1 MLALG
6 TAVPAYQARQKDVVE
21 WMTTAFA
28 AQPAMGRWL
37 RGLFAGSGV
46 ETRYSCIDDYQQA
59 PATARFSPTQPLE
72 KIPTTAER
80 MAIYQRES
88 VPLGVAAARQA
99 LAELAAATGSTLTA
113 TAASITHLVAVS
125 CTGFFAPGLDLA
137 IAHELGLP
145 TTIGRTMVGFMGC
158 SAAFNGLRTAAQI
171 VRGQPAA
178 RVLVVCVEL
187 CSLHIQP
194 NIHREHLIAASLF
207 ADGASACIV
216 GEPSLEAGNF
226 FLLDGFHT
234 EVKPDTSGEMVWE
247 IGNHGFTLRLSPQIP
262 HHLAE
267 AAPAALHQLF
277 SGERTDFWAIHPGG
291 PAIINR
297 LVDVFGLTA
306 EQVAAS
312 RAVLRRYGNVSSA
325 TILFVLDELRRTF
338 SASSNGNGSHAQRQT
353 GVAMAF
359 GPGLVIEMARLTYIP
374 ALAKRLPTAF
384 ALAPHL
390 ALLEPA

>member
-1 MLALG
+1 MQNRNQVAMLALG

-277 SGERTDFWAIHPGG
+277 SG
-291 PAIINR
+291 
-297 LVDVFGLTA
+297 
-306 EQVAAS
+306 
-312 RAVLRRYGNVSSA
+312 
-325 TILFVLDELRRTF
+325 
-338 SASSNGNGSHAQRQT
+338 
-353 GVAMAF
+353 
-359 GPGLVIEMARLTYIP
+359 
-374 ALAKRLPTAF
+374 
-384 ALAPHL
+384 
-390 ALLEPA
+390 